1 MEEELNFAI
10 TNIPKPIFTITQK
23 DIEQMKSKQTSV
35 DWLEQI
41 LYNKED
47 FKLSEIIEQAKE
59 MHEQEIKDAWEDGH
73 DSFSTRNAEQYY
85 NETFKK

>member
-1 MEEELNFAI
+1 MEEELNFAE

-59 MHEQEIKDAWEDGH
+59 MHKQEIKDAWEDGH
-73 DSFSTRNAEQYY
+73 DYFSARNAEQYY
-85 NETFKK
+85 NDTFNK